1 METSAGFG
9 TSRLFVTDSRL
20 VLAVLNHV
28 RYQALNRVFGVSR
41 DQANMLTVV
50 VLLGAANGTYEAARR
65 ISGMRMSGTGAA
77 AGAVALREGVL
88 SVAGP
93 SAREVPAFGTLVAFA
108 MLGGLAAPSLRRT
121 ADRMR
126 AAERRVRQQRIRRYV
141 AAGDRGPANAA

>member
-9 TSRLFVTDSRL
+9 TSRLFLTDSRL

-50 VLLGAANGTYEAARR
+50 LLLGAANGTYEAARR

-77 AGAVALREGVL
+77 AGAVALREGAL

-141 AAGDRGPANAA
+141 AAGEPGRANAA

>member
-20 VLAVLNHV
+20 VLAVLNHL

-50 VLLGAANGTYEAARR
+50 LLLGAANGTYEAARR

-77 AGAVALREGVL
+77 AGAVALREGAL

-141 AAGDRGPANAA
+141 AAGEPGRANAA

>member
-50 VLLGAANGTYEAARR
+50 LLLGAANGTYEAARR

-77 AGAVALREGVL
+77 AGAVALREGAL

-141 AAGDRGPANAA
+141 AAGDRGRANAA